1 MVNTGRSL
9 EDYAQYVYSR
19 LLELNDYENTLVST
33 KVTIKGQS
41 GATNEFDVYYQFTHL
56 NIECRVAIECKDWK
70 NKVSIKEIHDFS
82 TKLQDVGFGNIIGIM
97 ISKVGFQEGTKIF
110 AESNGI
116 KLMTVDELPTIVDI
130 VARTIKKGF
139 LPDEKVQGEPFWM
152 LMEQRNGEVTGS
164 FYQYPNIQDSHVTLP
179 LFYSKKMAQYYYDN
193 VPDKENYCIRG
204 VSNFQLR
211 SLIRLAELQSLQFIL
226 FPFPYSLDSVDLNEF
241 PGIIVSSD
249 VIKNDYL

>member
-1 MVNTGRSL
+1 
-9 EDYAQYVYSR
+9 
-19 LLELNDYENTLVST
+19 
-33 KVTIKGQS
+33 
-41 GATNEFDVYYQFTHL
+41 
-56 NIECRVAIECKDWK
+56 
-70 NKVSIKEIHDFS
+70 
-82 TKLQDVGFGNIIGIM
+82 
-97 ISKVGFQEGTKIF
+97 
-110 AESNGI
+110 
-116 KLMTVDELPTIVDI
+116 
-130 VARTIKKGF
+130 
-139 LPDEKVQGEPFWM
+139 M

-226 FPFPYSLDSVDLNEF
+226 FPFPYSLDGVDLNEF